1 MASLMIGIF
10 ATTDI
15 TFAVKDSVMGS
26 APKSSSP
33 VRDTVEKSWNLSDVG
48 HVQY

>member
-10 ATTDI
+10 ATTDV

-26 APKSSSP
+26 APKSSPP
-33 VRDTVEKSWNLSDVG
+33 VSNTNERSWILSDVG
-48 HVQY
+48 HDPY